1 MTDMDRFTEQ
11 NDLKT
16 TKLQK
21 LWRSPEQRYRYLE
34 DFFVLLMEMIGW
46 CGIYMAV
53 LLYTRRTATE
63 DILGMLTVPFLYGF
77 TYALQRI
84 ELLVQR
90 NVDTRTNGAK
100 YQEYTGAIVLIMGH
114 LLEIIL
120 LYGLLGRSAQMAKD
134 ITVLYMLIVLW
145 NMAVSIK
152 WWRIHR
158 EHFSYTGKWYLA
170 VEVVFIFLLGT
181 FLENS
186 RFRLLAVILGAVL
199 LILHM
204 WCGYLERLNDYLR
217 EQSDASDSTKHM
229 IFDGSSKMVVRVLG
243 VFLLGVL
250 FAIALK
256 DVKMGIPFGRYVQ
269 YAVRKVVQMIVA
281 LVHFIASLWKVAPEN
296 VADQAEEI
304 TETAAPAVT
313 DLSQF
318 DHPIVLLLGALPFI
332 ILLGFAAKEL
342 FLKLFRRQEKITAAQ
357 SPKLMIPEEIVEVE
371 EEDSFWTKLKRKVFR
386 TNREKVRHL
395 FRRRIVNSL
404 QDKVRSTDTARQ
416 LAHKA
421 EDAGTMS
428 LTALTGLYEE
438 ARYSEHEITNEQ
450 WKSIRQEKGKG

>member
-53 LLYTRRTATE
+53 LLYTKRTATE

-77 TYALQRI
+77 TYALQRM

-100 YQEYTGAIVLIMGH
+100 YQEYTGAIILIMGH
-114 LLEIIL
+114 LLEIIF

-134 ITVLYMLIVLW
+134 ITVLYMSIVLW

-181 FLENS
+181 FLENP

-199 LILHM
+199 LMLHM

-250 FAIALK
+250 FAIALR
-256 DVKMGIPFGRYVQ
+256 D
-269 YAVRKVVQMIVA
+269 A
-281 LVHFIASLWKVAPEN
+281 LVHFIASLWKVSPEN

-304 TETAAPAVT
+304 TETVAPAVT

-332 ILLGFAAKEL
+332 ILLGLAAKEL

-357 SPKLMIPEEIVEVE
+357 SPKLMIPDEIVEVE

>member
-1 MTDMDRFTEQ
+1 MTDMDCFTEQ

-53 LLYTRRTATE
+53 LLYTKRTATE

-100 YQEYTGAIVLIMGH
+100 YQEYTGAIVLIIGH
-114 LLEIIL
+114 LLEIIF

-134 ITVLYMLIVLW
+134 ITVLYMSIVLW

-181 FLENS
+181 FLENP
-186 RFRLLAVILGAVL
+186 RFRLLAVILGAAL

-281 LVHFIASLWKVAPEN
+281 LVHFIASLWKVSPEN

-332 ILLGFAAKEL
+332 ILLGFA
-342 FLKLFRRQEKITAAQ
+342 
-357 SPKLMIPEEIVEVE
+357 IPDEIVEVE

>member
-1 MTDMDRFTEQ
+1 
-11 NDLKT
+11 
-16 TKLQK
+16 
-21 LWRSPEQRYRYLE
+21 
-34 DFFVLLMEMIGW
+34 
-46 CGIYMAV
+46 
-53 LLYTRRTATE
+53 
-63 DILGMLTVPFLYGF
+63 
-77 TYALQRI
+77 
-84 ELLVQR
+84 
-90 NVDTRTNGAK
+90 
-100 YQEYTGAIVLIMGH
+100 
-114 LLEIIL
+114 
-120 LYGLLGRSAQMAKD
+120 
-134 ITVLYMLIVLW
+134 
-145 NMAVSIK
+145 
-152 WWRIHR
+152 
-158 EHFSYTGKWYLA
+158 
-170 VEVVFIFLLGT
+170 
-181 FLENS
+181 
-186 RFRLLAVILGAVL
+186 
-199 LILHM
+199 
-204 WCGYLERLNDYLR
+204 
-217 EQSDASDSTKHM
+217 M

-281 LVHFIASLWKVAPEN
+281 LVHFIASLWKVSPEN

-357 SPKLMIPEEIVEVE
+357 SPKLMIPDEIVEVE